1 MFLSLPLNQDI
12 ANQPIVVSTTLGQV
26 VTWLVIGLIAGLLAN
41 FLVRGRGT
49 SLGNSIIIGLVGAV
63 IGGFLFS
70 LLGVQVSPALRQ
82 GIVLPYIDII
92 VSFVGAIIVLILVTS
107 VRRRG

>member
-26 VTWLVIGLIAGLLAN
+26 VTWLMIGLIAGLLAS
-41 FLVRGRGT
+41 FLVRGRGA

-70 LLGVQVSPALRQ
+70 LLGVQVSPTLRQ